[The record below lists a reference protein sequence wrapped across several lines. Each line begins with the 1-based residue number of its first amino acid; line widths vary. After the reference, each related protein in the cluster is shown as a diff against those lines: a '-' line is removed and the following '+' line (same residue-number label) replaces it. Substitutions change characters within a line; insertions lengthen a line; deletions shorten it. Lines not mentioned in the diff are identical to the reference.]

1 MKLEWIEKIVDKA
14 IPYVV
19 ILLGIEIVSSFIWD
33 LHAYEHYLRYFD
45 YFVITIFIID
55 LLFKWTRVRS
65 MKVFVRLYW
74 IDLLAVFPFYWAF
87 AAYETVAGVT
97 RMAEEGQKVVHEALL
112 IREVRIAREIEA
124 IRVAGESER
133 FFIRMFRSGQRIL
146 RLIALQWEVAHGHIK
161 RAHVY
166 VHHAPSSKVKKPR
179 P

>member
-1 MKLEWIEKIVDKA
+1 MKLAWIEEIVDRA

-33 LHAYEHYLRYFD
+33 LHAYEKWLHYFD
-45 YFVITIFIID
+45 YFVIAVFIID
-55 LLFKWTRVRS
+55 LIFKWTRVRS

-74 IDLLAVFPFYWAF
+74 IDILAVFPFYWAF
-87 AAYETVAGVT
+87 TAYETVAGIT
-97 RMAEEGQKVVHEALL
+97 RVAEEGQKVVHEALL

-161 RAHVY
+161 RAHLH
-166 VHHAPSSKVKKPR
+166 VHHPPLAKVKKSR